1 MLVQNE
7 LSKIHV
13 NCGATQSEK
22 TKSIMIKILR
32 YSICNFE
39 VLDDDSSL
47 PYMEMT
53 SFLFLDSGVMSE
65 HSRRLI

>member
-1 MLVQNE
+1 MLVQYE
-7 LSKIHV
+7 LSKIQV
-13 NCGATQSEK
+13 NCKATESEK
-22 TKSIMIKILR
+22 TKYNDLKLL
-32 YSICNFE
+32 CNFE